1 VTSPDDAAP
10 GAPAERAAPDPTGT
24 GDPVELR
31 RGFLLGL
38 AAYGMWGAFPLYFP
52 LLEPAGA
59 LELLAQRVLWSAVTM
74 VLLLVGLRKVGSLR
88 RILRNRRQVGLLL
101 VAACVIAVNWGV
113 FIWGTTNGR
122 VIEVSLGYFV
132 NPLVTV
138 LIGVLVLR
146 ERLRTLQWA
155 ALALAGVA
163 VLLLTVDYGRPPWVS
178 LALACSFG
186 TYGLVRKLAGVGAFE
201 GLTFESLALAP
212 LAGAYVGWLALTG
225 ASTFGTEGPVHA
237 LLLASAGLVTAVP
250 LLCFGAAATR
260 VPLVTIGLL
269 QYVAPTLQFLLGLL
283 VFGEDMPAERW
294 LGFGLVWLALVLL
307 TAETLGHR
315 RRTRRRPAV
324 AEPTPGPVG

>member
-1 VTSPDDAAP
+1 MTGIP
-10 GAPAERAAPDPTGT
+10 RTAPDASAAGT
-24 GDPVELR
+24 DPVELR

-38 AAYGMWGAFPLYFP
+38 AAYAMWGAFPLYFP
-52 LLEPAGA
+52 LLAPAGA
-59 LELLAQRVLWSAVTM
+59 VELLAHRVLWSALTM
-74 VLLLVGLRKVGSLR
+74 VLLLVGLRKVSSLR
-88 RILRNRRQVGLLL
+88 RILRDRRQVGLLL

-122 VIEVSLGYFV
+122 VIEVSLGYFI

-146 ERLRTLQWA
+146 ERLRSLQWA
-155 ALALAGVA
+155 ALAFAGVA
-163 VLLLTVDYGRPPWVS
+163 VLLLTLDYGRPPWVS
-178 LALACSFG
+178 LTLACSFG
-186 TYGLVRKLAGVGAFE
+186 TYGLVRKLAGVGAIE

-212 LAGAYVGWLALTG
+212 LAGGYVGWLVITG

-269 QYVAPTLQFLLGLL
+269 QYVAPTLQFLLGLF

-294 LGFGLVWLALVLL
+294 IGFGLVWLALVLL

-315 RRTRRRPAV
+315 HRSRRRPV
-324 AEPTPGPVG
+324 VPEGSC

>member
-1 VTSPDDAAP
+1 MSDRQAP
-10 GAPAERAAPDPTGT
+10 PSTQGDPT
-24 GDPVELR
+24 ELR

-59 LELLAQRVLWSAVTM
+59 VELLAQRVLWSAATM
-74 VLLLVGLRKVGSLR
+74 VLLLVGLRKVRPLR
-88 RILRNRRQVGLLL
+88 RILRDRRRVGLLL

-146 ERLRTLQWA
+146 ERLRPLQWA
-155 ALALAGVA
+155 ALAFAGVA
-163 VLLLTVDYGRPPWVS
+163 VLLLTLDYGRPPWVS
-178 LALACSFG
+178 LALAFSFG
-186 TYGLVRKLAGVGAFE
+186 TYGLVRKLAGVGAIE

-212 LAGAYVGWLALTG
+212 LAGAYVGWLAATG

-269 QYVAPTLQFLLGLL
+269 QYVAPTLQFLLGLF

-294 LGFGLVWLALVLL
+294 IGFSLVWLALVLL

-315 RRTRRRPAV
+315 RRTRRAAV
-324 AEPTPGPVG
+324 AVPEVA

>member
-1 VTSPDDAAP
+1 VVSDRQAP
-10 GAPAERAAPDPTGT
+10 PSTGSDPT
-24 GDPVELR
+24 ELR

-59 LELLAQRVLWSAVTM
+59 VELLAQRVLWSAVTM
-74 VLLLVGLRKVGSLR
+74 VLLLVGLRKVGALR
-88 RILRNRRQVGLLL
+88 RILRTRRQVGLLL

-122 VIEVSLGYFV
+122 VIEVSLGYFI

-146 ERLRTLQWA
+146 ERLRRLQWA
-155 ALALAGVA
+155 ALAFAGVA
-163 VLLLTVDYGRPPWVS
+163 VLLLTLDYGRPPWVS
-178 LALACSFG
+178 LALAFSFG
-186 TYGLVRKLAGVGAFE
+186 TYGLVRKLAGVGAIE

-212 LAGAYVGWLALTG
+212 LAGAYVGWLALSG

-269 QYVAPTLQFLLGLL
+269 QYVAPTLQFLLGLF

-294 LGFGLVWLALVLL
+294 IGFGLVWLALVLL
-307 TAETLGHR
+307 TAETLDHR
-315 RRTRRRPAV
+315 RRSRRLPVVPEV
-324 AEPTPGPVG
+324 ATGP